1 MFPRERKVAI
11 ALRSWFASSELNF
24 AASSAIFIACSWKIG
39 TPSVRPRIFSSSSGG
54 PCVGVGAGEGH
65 RLLAG
70 AALEIGMDH
79 VALDRPRPDDRDLD
93 DQVVEAARLQARQHV
108 HLRPALDLEHA
119 ERIALAQHVVDL
131 RHLLRDGRQLPA
143 LAVMLL
149 DQVEAFADA
158 GQHAEREHVDLEDAE
173 LLDVVLVPFD
183 EGAVVHRA
191 IADRHGLGQRPLGQD
206 EAADVLRQMARH
218 ADQLLGELHRPLEV
232 RIGEIEPGVVG
243 ARSSAISASMLPQKV
258 EAMRRA

>member
-1 MFPRERKVAI
+1 
-11 ALRSWFASSELNF
+11 
-24 AASSAIFIACSWKIG
+24 
-39 TPSVRPRIFSSSSGG
+39 
-54 PCVGVGAGEGH
+54 
-65 RLLAG
+65 
-70 AALEIGMDH
+70 MDH
-79 VALDRPRPDDRDLD
+79 VALDRTRPDDRDLD
-93 DQVVEAARLQARQHV
+93 HQVVEAARLEARQHV

-119 ERIALAQHVVDL
+119 QRIALAQHVVDL
-131 RHLLRDGRQLPA
+131 RHFLRDGRQLEA
-143 LAVMLL
+143 LAMMQL

-218 ADQLLGELHRPLEV
+218 ADHLLGEHHRALEV
-232 RIGEIEPGVVG
+232 RIGEVEPGLLRP
-243 ARSSAISASMLPQKV
+243 ALPRLSASMLPQ
-258 EAMRRA
+258 

>member
-1 MFPRERKVAI
+1 
-11 ALRSWFASSELNF
+11 
-24 AASSAIFIACSWKIG
+24 
-39 TPSVRPRIFSSSSGG
+39 
-54 PCVGVGAGEGH
+54 
-65 RLLAG
+65 
-70 AALEIGMDH
+70 MDH

-93 DQVVEAARLQARQHV
+93 DQVVEAARLQPRQHV

-131 RHLLRDGRQLPA
+131 RHLLRDGRQLPP

-191 IADRHGLGQRPLGQD
+191 IADRHRLGQRPLGQD
-206 EAADVLRQMARH
+206 EAADMLRQMARH
-218 ADQLLGELHRPLEV
+218 ADQLLGELDRPPQVRVGEV
-232 RIGEIEPGVVG
+232 EPGVVD
-243 ARSSAISASMLPQKV
+243 ARRPSTSALHAAPDGRG
-258 EAMRRA
+258 ERRA